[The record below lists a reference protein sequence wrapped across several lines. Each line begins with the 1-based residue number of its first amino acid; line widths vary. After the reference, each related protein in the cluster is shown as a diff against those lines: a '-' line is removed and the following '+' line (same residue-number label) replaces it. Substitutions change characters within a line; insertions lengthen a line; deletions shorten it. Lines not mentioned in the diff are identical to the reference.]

1 MAGAQA
7 RAAQRGS
14 VDLLLNGRCCDVVLI
29 ELNKESD
36 LDLTLS
42 RKAATLKITFVP
54 ELNAVRWETEKESG
68 FELIAEPIARLASS
82 LVKKLM

>member
-1 MAGAQA
+1 MAPDSQWQVLKVELRKEA
-7 RAAQRGS
+7 RSIFYSRG
-14 VDLLLNGRCCDVVLI
+14 DVVLI

-68 FELIAEPIARLASS
+68 FELIAEPMLDWLQLS
-82 LVKKLM
+82 

>member
-29 ELNKESD
+29 ELNKRSD
-36 LDLTLS
+36 LELTL
-42 RKAATLKITFVP
+42 RRRGVTLKVTFVP
-54 ELNAVRWETEKESG
+54 ERNEARWEMEKESG
-68 FELIAEPIARLASS
+68 FELIAEPMLDWLQLS
-82 LVKKLM
+82 

>member
-1 MAGAQA
+1 MVAHSQWQA
-7 RAAQRGS
+7 LKVELRKEARSIFYSRG
-14 VDLLLNGRCCDVVLI
+14 DVVLI

-54 ELNAVRWETEKESG
+54 ELNAVRWEMEKESG
-68 FELIAEPIARLASS
+68 FELIAEPMLDWLQLS
-82 LVKKLM
+82 

>member
-1 MAGAQA
+1 MRDGRTFAMAGAQG
-7 RAAQRGS
+7 RAAQGSS
-14 VDLLLNGRCCDVVLI
+14 VDLLLKGDVVLI

-68 FELIAEPIARLASS
+68 FELIAEPMLDWLQLS
-82 LVKKLM
+82 